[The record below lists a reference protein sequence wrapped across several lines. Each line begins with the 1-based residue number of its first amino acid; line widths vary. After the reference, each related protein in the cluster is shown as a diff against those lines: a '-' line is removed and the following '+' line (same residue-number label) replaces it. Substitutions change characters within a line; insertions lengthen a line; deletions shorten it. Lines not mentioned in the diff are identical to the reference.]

1 MMSGTP
7 DFSAQSGDVSLAP
20 QVARFAE
27 LKPFPKAFLDS
38 YLPAHEKE
46 NYRIIGAGVFE
57 DPAARPVIKGLHG
70 FSLGMIKCEP
80 GKGAAL
86 HSHPTAEVFMPLN
99 GSMMVLY
106 GEDGSHE
113 IEIKQWDVASVPVG
127 LMRGFRNPNDFPVLM
142 LGLVTDKEPGKDR
155 VTWHPSVIEEARR
168 RGVRVDDDGNL
179 LPAVP
184 LGA

>member
-1 MMSGTP
+1 
-7 DFSAQSGDVSLAP
+7 
-20 QVARFAE
+20 
-27 LKPFPKAFLDS
+27 
-38 YLPAHEKE
+38 
-46 NYRIIGAGVFE
+46 
-57 DPAARPVIKGLHG
+57 
-70 FSLGMIKCEP
+70 
-80 GKGAAL
+80 
-86 HSHPTAEVFMPLN
+86 MPLN